1 LVTLH
6 PWHTRA
12 ELSSAIGTCA
22 YNGHSL
28 YLRKGSG
35 YAVKSELQ
43 AKILLA
49 DKLQELARSL
59 QAQNKQ
65 IKEEDLQKRQ
75 SMLADF
81 QTSVEDIKARSAAR
95 ASRGLIFA
103 QCEQRSNSLFSTL
116 LLVHVEGPTP
126 ATRTL
131 ASCHVQGLGQRY
143 FAGGDAEGEAGGP
156 AEIRER
162 HADAGCSGE
171 VFRGQ
176 GELPLHSATA
186 LL

>member
-1 LVTLH
+1 MLCH
-6 PWHTRA
+6 PWHIQT
-12 ELSSAIGTCA
+12 EHSSAIGTCA
-22 YNGHSL
+22 YKGHSL
-28 YLRKGSG
+28 YLRKGSV

-65 IKEEDLQKRQ
+65 IKEDDLQKRQ

-103 QCEQRSNSLFSTL
+103 QC
-116 LLVHVEGPTP
+116 
-126 ATRTL
+126 
-131 ASCHVQGLGQRY
+131 
-143 FAGGDAEGEAGGP
+143 
-156 AEIRER
+156 
-162 HADAGCSGE
+162 
-171 VFRGQ
+171 
-176 GELPLHSATA
+176 
-186 LL
+186 

>member
-1 LVTLH
+1 M
-6 PWHTRA
+6 
-12 ELSSAIGTCA
+12 
-22 YNGHSL
+22 
-28 YLRKGSG
+28 
-35 YAVKSELQ
+35 YAVKLELQ

-103 QCEQRSNSLFSTL
+103 QCEQRSDSLFSML
-116 LLVHVEGPTP
+116 SLPRVEGPTP
-126 ATRTL
+126 ATQTL
-131 ASCHVQGLGQRY
+131 GSCM
-143 FAGGDAEGEAGGP
+143 AGRVACLPCAGS
-156 AEIRER
+156 R
-162 HADAGCSGE
+162 
-171 VFRGQ
+171 
-176 GELPLHSATA
+176 TA
-186 LL
+186 LLCRRRC